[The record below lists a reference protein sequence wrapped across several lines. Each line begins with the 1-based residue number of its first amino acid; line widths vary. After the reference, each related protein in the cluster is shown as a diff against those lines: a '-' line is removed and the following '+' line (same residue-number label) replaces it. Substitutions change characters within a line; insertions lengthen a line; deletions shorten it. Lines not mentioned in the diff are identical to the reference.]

1 MSEAYGDLLKRK
13 PYYISILRFY
23 GLLIAMFNKKPSYF
37 FSLYPDFA

>member
-1 MSEAYGDLLKRK
+1 MSEAYGDLLKRNLII
-13 PYYISILRFY
+13 YQFLRFY